1 MGEGLPVTLIPA
13 IVTRRLQQRRM
24 ILALGG
30 SQWNGIK
37 MLFLGRSGKF
47 IANRRKYRPSA
58 EEHA

>member
-1 MGEGLPVTLIPA
+1 MGEGIHVTILPA

-30 SQWNGIK
+30 SQWNGIR

-47 IANRRKYRPSA
+47 VAQRKRIRPTA